1 MPELR
6 TAPRQQRSR
15 RSIDAILDAAE
26 RLIHEQG
33 QVSFTANELATSAGM
48 SIGRVYYWF
57 PDIPSVVNALAER
70 ATARLLELFARLLDG
85 QQHATTPLLIERAV
99 TGLCE
104 HLDANP
110 ATVALCL
117 TGGDN
122 SFGTDIQEGM
132 TELARRVVRARV
144 SVVPDAEVEVVAR
157 TVVGITLG
165 MLRGYT
171 RAGDLRSILRQ
182 ELVYVLSAWLYCRY
196 PNHDDPIWDAPVR
209 SIMPS
214 RRPVVGVFREDTPVY
229 PALSPL
235 EP

>member
-1 MPELR
+1 MHELR
-6 TAPRQQRSR
+6 TEPRQRRSQ

-33 QVSFTANELATSAGM
+33 QVSFTANELATYAEM

-57 PDIPSVVNALAER
+57 PDIPTVVNALAER
-70 ATARLLELFARLLDG
+70 AGNRLVTLFAQILG
-85 QQHATTPLLIERAV
+85 EQTATSTPLLIERAIA
-99 TGLCE
+99 GLCD

-117 TGGDN
+117 SGAEQSYGIN
-122 SFGTDIQEGM
+122 IQEGM
-132 TELARRVVRARV
+132 TELARGVVRARV
-144 SVVPDAEVEVVAR
+144 PDAPEAEVELVAR
-157 TVVGITLG
+157 TIVGITLG
-165 MLRGYT
+165 MLRDYT

-196 PNHDDPIWDAPVR
+196 PNLTDPIWDAPVHNIR
-209 SIMPS
+209 PS
-214 RRPVVGVFREDTPVY
+214 RRPIAGNYAEAAPVY